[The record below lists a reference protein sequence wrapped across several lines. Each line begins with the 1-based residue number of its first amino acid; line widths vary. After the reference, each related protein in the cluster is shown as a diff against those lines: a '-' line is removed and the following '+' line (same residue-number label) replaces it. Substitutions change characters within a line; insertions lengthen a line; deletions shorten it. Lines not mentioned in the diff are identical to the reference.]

1 MIRAFSAI
9 SFFLILALF
18 FASQGEQQKDVPQEK
33 QSSLISPKV
42 NLLTID
48 SLENLLK
55 VRNGKVLFLNVW
67 ATWCIPCREEFPDI
81 VKLFRKYKKDKIDFV
96 GISAD
101 FPDEIESKVIP
112 FLQDQKVDFPIYVQ
126 NFEHQEDL
134 INRLNPEW
142 SGALPATLLYNDRGE
157 LIKFMLGKQSYQQF
171 KEVIDTLLKSS

>member
-9 SFFLILALF
+9 PFFLILALF
-18 FASQGEQQKDVPQEK
+18 LSCQGDQKKDVNQGR
-33 QSSLISPKV
+33 QSSLRSPKV
-42 NLLTID
+42 NLLKKD
-48 SLENLLK
+48 SLEILLK
-55 VRNGKVLFLNVW
+55 VRNGKALFLNVW

-81 VKLFRKYKKDKIDFV
+81 VKLFREYKNDKIDFAA
-96 GISAD
+96 ISAD
-101 FPDEIESKVIP
+101 FPDEIESKVVP
-112 FLQDQKVDFPIYVQ
+112 FLQDQKVDFPVYVQ

-171 KEVIDTLLKSS
+171 KEAIDTLLKSS